1 MDRVIQRF
9 VHQQN
14 LRRFRI
20 LLAQAEDNP
29 RQHLLSQLLAEEE
42 AKWDAM
48 LRQDYQTP
56 A

>member
-1 MDRVIQRF
+1 MDRVIEQF

-14 LRRFRI
+14 LRRFRT
-20 LLAQAEDNP
+20 LLVQAEDNP

-48 LRQDYQTP
+48 LGQDCQTP